1 MSDKDLLRGHTYKS
15 EVVQTENGPRLKMTC
30 KCGWVKLLVI
40 NSGTGTGLR
49 VTWHVHCQE
58 VLANRN

>member
-1 MSDKDLLRGHTYKS
+1 MSSQDVLRAHDYST
-15 EVVQTENGPRLKMTC
+15 EVIQTEEGSRLQMTC

-58 VLANRN
+58 VLANRS

>member
-1 MSDKDLLRGHTYKS
+1 MSHKDLLRGHDYTTQ
-15 EVVQTENGPRLKMTC
+15 VVETDDGPRLQMKC
-30 KCGWVKLLVI
+30 KCGWVKLLKI